1 MFFGRRRLLI
11 LLHLMINILRNRF
24 KFNHKIGIFIK
35 LDQKSE
41 KEILNMID
49 KYDWGNLFQLS
60 ARDFVIPLIEELN
73 DN

>member
-1 MFFGRRRLLI
+1 
-11 LLHLMINILRNRF
+11 MINILRNRF